1 MKASKFKTRV
11 WNGIV
16 IAASVL
22 VLAFVLV
29 APGVTTPRSAGH
41 VSALGASAYG
51 GRSYA
56 VGTYVPLLGG
66 TTFADT
72 GDLPPEGGVL
82 VADFVS
88 VGSDLANADGFLSYT
103 RGFSDVGMSEVAT
116 SDVVLLPGSGLDVVA
131 SFAYVKSTATCS
143 GVTAASEIPDL
154 SVAGVVVDVTGEPN
168 QVYEI
173 PGVLTLVINEQ
184 IDSSSGAVYSITTNA
199 LHLYAS
205 GVEVVVGSAFSQ
217 VDCGGTGSG
226 GLPGGL
232 LGGLGTQV
240 HAMWE
245 VPNDFM
251 TGGGFFFVQAGDGTC
266 PGSRVNFGFNAG
278 PRPGN
283 PTLKGHLNLIDHG
296 CGFHIEGLTVDD
308 YFRST
313 NTDPDHCRDW
323 NGAAKFNGAPGY
335 HYFVTACDYGEP
347 GRHDRFG
354 ITVVDQFNNGV
365 YFADNRN
372 GETMAQEGVLP
383 GGNIQLHTF

>member
-29 APGVTTPRSAGH
+29 APGITGPRSAGD
-41 VSALGASAYG
+41 VSALAASAYG

-143 GVTAASEIPDL
+143 GVSAGGEIPDL
-154 SVAGVVVDVTGEPN
+154 SVAGVVVDVTGAPN

-184 IDSSSGAVYSITTNA
+184 IDSSSGAVYAITTNA

-205 GVEVVVGSAFSQ
+205 GVEVVVGSAYSQ
-217 VDCGGTGSG
+217 VDCGGTAG
-226 GLPGGL
+226 GGAGRDR
-232 LGGLGTQV
+232 LGGVGTQV

-245 VPNDFM
+245 VPNDL
-251 TGGGFFFVQAGDGTC
+251 TTAGGCVFGQQRAGI
-266 PGSRVNFGFNAG
+266 S
-278 PRPGN
+278 
-283 PTLKGHLNLIDHG
+283 
-296 CGFHIEGLTVDD
+296 
-308 YFRST
+308 
-313 NTDPDHCRDW
+313 
-323 NGAAKFNGAPGY
+323 
-335 HYFVTACDYGEP
+335 P
-347 GRHDRFG
+347 GRR
-354 ITVVDQFNNGV
+354 
-365 YFADNRN
+365 
-372 GETMAQEGVLP
+372 
-383 GGNIQLHTF
+383 

>member
-1 MKASKFKTRV
+1 MNASKFKTRV

-29 APGVTTPRSAGH
+29 APGITGPRSAGD
-41 VSALGASAYG
+41 VSALAASAYG

-82 VADFVS
+82 VADFAS
-88 VGSDLANADGFLSYT
+88 VGSDLANADAFLSYT

-131 SFAYVKSTATCS
+131 SFAYVKSTATCDGFS
-143 GVTAASEIPDL
+143 AA
-154 SVAGVVVDVTGEPN
+154 
-168 QVYEI
+168 
-173 PGVLTLVINEQ
+173 
-184 IDSSSGAVYSITTNA
+184 
-199 LHLYAS
+199 
-205 GVEVVVGSAFSQ
+205 
-217 VDCGGTGSG
+217 G

-251 TGGGFFFVQAGDGTC
+251 TGGGFFFVQAGQGTC

-283 PTLKGHLNLIDHG
+283 PTLKGHLNLIDHD

-323 NGAAKFNGAPGY
+323 NGAAKFNGAQGY

-354 ITVVDQFNNGV
+354 ITVVDQFGNGV
-365 YFADNRN
+365 YFADNR
-372 GETMAQEGVLP
+372 GSETTLEEGVLP
-383 GGNIQLHTF
+383 GGNIQLHVF

>member
-1 MKASKFKTRV
+1 MNASKFKTRV

-29 APGVTTPRSAGH
+29 APGITGPRSAGD
-41 VSALGASAYG
+41 VSALAASAYG

-82 VADFVS
+82 VADFAS
-88 VGSDLANADGFLSYT
+88 VGSDLANADAFLSYT

-131 SFAYVKSTATCS
+131 SFAYVKSTATCD
-143 GVTAASEIPDL
+143 GVSAAGEIPDL
-154 SVAGVVVDVTGEPN
+154 SVAGVVVDVTGAPN

-184 IDSSSGAVYSITTNA
+184 IDASSGAVYSITTNA

-205 GVEVVVGSAFSQ
+205 GVEVVVGSAYSQ
-217 VDCGGTGSG
+217 VDCGGTNGG

-251 TGGGFFFVQAGDGTC
+251 TGGGFFFVQAGQGTC

-283 PTLKGHLNLIDHG
+283 PTLKGHLNLIDHD

-323 NGAAKFNGAPGY
+323 NGAAKFNGAQGY

-354 ITVVDQFNNGV
+354 ITVVDQFGNGV
-365 YFADNRN
+365 YFADNR
-372 GETMAQEGVLP
+372 GSETTLEEGVLP
-383 GGNIQLHTF
+383 GGNIQLHVF

>member
-1 MKASKFKTRV
+1 
-11 WNGIV
+11 
-16 IAASVL
+16 
-22 VLAFVLV
+22 
-29 APGVTTPRSAGH
+29 
-41 VSALGASAYG
+41 
-51 GRSYA
+51 
-56 VGTYVPLLGG
+56 
-66 TTFADT
+66 
-72 GDLPPEGGVL
+72 
-82 VADFVS
+82 
-88 VGSDLANADGFLSYT
+88 
-103 RGFSDVGMSEVAT
+103 MSEVAT

-354 ITVVDQFNNGV
+354 ITVVDQFGNGV
-365 YFADNRN
+365 YFADNRD
-372 GETMAQEGVLP
+372 GETTAEQGVLP

>member
-1 MKASKFKTRV
+1 MNASKFKTRV

-29 APGVTTPRSAGH
+29 APGITGPRSAGD
-41 VSALGASAYG
+41 VSALAASAYG

-88 VGSDLANADGFLSYT
+88 VGSNLANADGFRSYT
-103 RGFSDVGMSEVAT
+103 RGFSDMGRSEVAT

-131 SFAYVKSTATCS
+131 SFAYVKSTATCD
-143 GVTAASEIPDL
+143 GVSAASEIPDL
-154 SVAGVVVDVTGEPN
+154 SVAGVFVGVTGEPN

-184 IDSSSGAVYSITTNA
+184 IGASSGAVYSITTNA

-205 GVEVVVGSAFSQ
+205 GVEVVVGSAYSQ
-217 VDCGGTGSG
+217 VDCGGTNGG

-251 TGGGFFFVQAGDGTC
+251 TGGGFFFVQAGQGTC

-283 PTLKGHLNLIDHG
+283 PTLKGHLNLIDHD

-313 NTDPDHCRDW
+313 NTDPDHCRAW
-323 NGAAKFNGAPGY
+323 NGAAK
-335 HYFVTACDYGEP
+335 
-347 GRHDRFG
+347 
-354 ITVVDQFNNGV
+354 
-365 YFADNRN
+365 
-372 GETMAQEGVLP
+372 L
-383 GGNIQLHTF
+383 